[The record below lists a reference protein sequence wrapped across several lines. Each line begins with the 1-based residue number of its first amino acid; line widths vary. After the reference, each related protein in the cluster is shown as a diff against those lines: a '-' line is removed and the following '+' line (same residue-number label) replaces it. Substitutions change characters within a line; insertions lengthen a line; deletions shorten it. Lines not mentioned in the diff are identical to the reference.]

1 MSPFPDVQYHF
12 IPSLPF
18 LSSPKVLS
26 SFSISE
32 KHKGLAPSLSRKQM
46 QRMEK
51 MFGSMGAGTLI
62 WQKHERRNKWWE
74 TGAVEVWG
82 IDENRRGENEDGG
95 VGGVYL
101 FISCFSK
108 MNFKAHL
115 LRVMFVFTA
124 KRRPINTESERTRS
138 PRHLLCGHKQRK
150 WTVMQTKEGRRG
162 KIS

>member
-95 VGGVYL
+95 VGGGGRGISFYFL
-101 FISCFSK
+101 FFQNEFQGSSAPGDVCVHRQTASYKYRIWEDTKPPSS
-108 MNFKAHL
+108 
-115 LRVMFVFTA
+115 VMWTQ
-124 KRRPINTESERTRS
+124 TEKVD
-138 PRHLLCGHKQRK
+138 GDAN
-150 WTVMQTKEGRRG
+150 
-162 KIS
+162 